1 MRYFVI
7 PRPINR
13 QRPFVMPHANGI
25 AYTAERELAALDRYE
40 AQNLAAVLGAGDPVP
55 ETDVDEVLGGPAAP
69 VDHVMSRHQQQ
80 QQPQPDPLPAEP
92 CDVDM
97 TGTAQAPVALLER
110 LLSEMQT
117 VVTVM
122 SRLADALDRRTAA
135 EDILRQRRERET
147 ERKRR
152 WRALQK
158 YNTTRV

>member
-1 MRYFVI
+1 MKYFVI
-7 PRPINR
+7 PRPVNKD
-13 QRPFVMPHANGI
+13 RPFAIPHASGW
-25 AYTAERELAALDRYE
+25 AFTADRESAALDWVE
-40 AQNLAAVLGAGDPVP
+40 ATNLANTLGAGDPVP

-69 VDHVMSRHQQQ
+69 DHVMSRHQQQ
-80 QQPQPDPLPAEP
+80 QPDPLPAEP
-92 CDVDM
+92 RDVDM

-117 VVTVM
+117 VVAVM
-122 SRLADALDRRTAA
+122 SRLAEALDRRTAA